1 MTPVASYLFLCPVYL
16 RVRTPSTCSYNL
28 LQCHTIPNTLNTLNT
43 SRNTHN
49 TLNNNR
55 NTLNNNI
62 NLCWT
67 LKSNH
72 RQSLH
77 RSLKCTSNRR
87 QQRTLRLQPPHL
99 KRGKVEPLQ
108 AQNSNNN
115 NRNNNNNTNNKK
127 RPPYPLRQGK
137 AKLQQLRRER
147 NPSRNLL

>member
-99 KRGKVEPLQ
+99 KRGKDDPLQ
-108 AQNSNNN
+108 VQNSN
-115 NRNNNNNTNNKK
+115 RNNNTNNNKKK
-127 RPPYPLRQGK
+127 RPLPYPLRQGK

-147 NPSRNLL
+147 NPSPNLL